1 VYKFKETGIKKQG
14 AALPLS
20 HKGLGFRA
28 VEKMKKNK
36 SVEANVHAAR
46 TAVNEMIKHWRAWK
60 EAQHEQAKAEAL
72 AAYAAAYT
80 GCKVY
85 IENFLKHVQPSESKL
100 PPHMLH
106 NINRLVAD
114 MDAIEKMSDKRL
126 QQVIHDIE
134 ELSRKAA

>member
-1 VYKFKETGIKKQG
+1 
-14 AALPLS
+14 
-20 HKGLGFRA
+20 
-28 VEKMKKNK
+28 MKKNK
-36 SVEANVHAAR
+36 SVEANIQAAKA
-46 TAVNEMIKHWRAWK
+46 AVNEMIKHWRIWK
-60 EAQHEQAKAEAL
+60 QAQDEQAKANAI
-72 AAYAAAYT
+72 AAYAAAFT

-85 IENFLKHVQPSESKL
+85 IENFLKQCQPSESKL